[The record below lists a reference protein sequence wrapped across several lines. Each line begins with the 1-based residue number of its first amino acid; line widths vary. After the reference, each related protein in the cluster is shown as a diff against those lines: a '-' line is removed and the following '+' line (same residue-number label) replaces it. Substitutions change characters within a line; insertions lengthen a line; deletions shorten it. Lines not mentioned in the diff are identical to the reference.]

1 MSKTRLLV
9 NGGTSRMIAA
19 TKLHKRSRE
28 NGAERLVASRETT
41 TLAARP
47 VTATTSKPTIS
58 RHKSEWGDHPA
69 KADRRQRDIAA
80 ARAEARREAQ
90 PAPAIRPLFR

>member
-19 TKLHKRSRE
+19 TKLHKRTRE
-28 NGAERLVASRETT
+28 DGAARLVAACDTT
-41 TLAARP
+41 TLAVKASP
-47 VTATTSKPTIS
+47 TSANKPTIT
-58 RHKSEWGDHPA
+58 RHKSQWGDPA
-69 KADRRQRDIAA
+69 KADRRGRDITA

-90 PAPAIRPLFR
+90 PSQPIRPLFG

>member
-9 NGGTSRMIAA
+9 NGGTSRMISKA
-19 TKLHKRSRE
+19 KLHKRTRE
-28 NGAERLVASRETT
+28 DGAARLVASCETT
-41 TLAARP
+41 TLAVKVSPASANKP
-47 VTATTSKPTIS
+47 VVS
-58 RHKSEWGDHPA
+58 RHKSEWGDSA
-69 KADRRQRDIAA
+69 KADRRGRDLAA

>member
-1 MSKTRLLV
+1 MNKTRLLV

-28 NGAERLVASRETT
+28 DGAARLVASCETT
-41 TLAARP
+41 TLAVKVSPTSA
-47 VTATTSKPTIS
+47 SKPTIT
-58 RHKSEWGDHPA
+58 RHKSEWGDGS
-69 KADRRQRDIAA
+69 KADRRGRDLAA

-90 PAPAIRPLFR
+90 PLQPIKPLFG

>member
-1 MSKTRLLV
+1 MNKTRLITT
-9 NGGTSRMIAA
+9 GGTSRMIAA

-58 RHKSEWGDHPA
+58 RHKSAWGHPA
-69 KADRRQRDIAA
+69 KADRRQRDLAA

>member
-9 NGGTSRMIAA
+9 NGGTNRMIAA
-19 TKLHKRSRE
+19 TKLHKRTRE
-28 NGAERLVASRETT
+28 DGAARLVASCETT
-41 TLAARP
+41 TLAVKASP
-47 VTATTSKPTIS
+47 TSSNKPTIT
-58 RHKSEWGDHPA
+58 RHKSEWGDSA
-69 KADRRQRDIAA
+69 KADRRGRDITA

>member
-9 NGGTSRMIAA
+9 KGGTRMIAKA
-19 TKLHKRSRE
+19 DLHRPSHDL
-28 NGAERLVASRETT
+28 NAERLVMPATT
-41 TLAARP
+41 TKLAVRVAP
-47 VTATTSKPTIS
+47 ASASKPTTT
-58 RHKSEWGDHPA
+58 RHKSEWGDGS
-69 KADRRQRDIAA
+69 KSDRRGRDLAA

>member
-1 MSKTRLLV
+1 MNKTRLLV

-19 TKLHKRSRE
+19 TKLHKRTRE
-28 NGAERLVASRETT
+28 DGAARLVASVETT
-41 TLAARP
+41 TLA
-47 VTATTSKPTIS
+47 VKATPTSASKPTTI
-58 RHKSEWGDHPA
+58 RHKSEWGDGS
-69 KADRRQRDIAA
+69 KSDRRGRDIAA

>member
-9 NGGTSRMIAA
+9 NGGTGRMISKA
-19 TKLHKRSRE
+19 KLHKRSRE
-28 NGAERLVASRETT
+28 DGAARLVASGETT
-41 TLAARP
+41 TLAVKVSPAS
-47 VTATTSKPTIS
+47 ASKPTIT
-58 RHKSEWGDHPA
+58 RHKSEWGDSA
-69 KADRRQRDIAA
+69 KADRRGRDLAA